1 MQTNIRAG
9 HFTLDDN
16 LREHIEGK
24 LKRIDYAA
32 DDIVDPTIPLPLDAR
47 HFDGEA
53 HLHFRWGATKNVTAH
68 GHDAVPVADQLLDK
82 LSAVVA
88 KEKDELKST
97 HTRHGPT
104 AETPG

>member
-1 MQTNIRAG
+1 M
-9 HFTLDDN
+9 
-16 LREHIEGK
+16 
-24 LKRIDYAA
+24 
-32 DDIVDPTIPLPLDAR
+32 
-47 HFDGEA
+47 
-53 HLHFRWGATKNVTAH
+53 TAH